1 MARPS
6 RRSAASGNF
15 DSIYESKN
23 RIDSAVLGKIKKSR
37 EGMREQKIANLTAMF
52 RFRDLK
58 AVQQANAVKRAK
70 NEGKL
75 NERQRLFVTN
85 YVVRGMSQ
93 KEAAKA
99 AGYNGSRG
107 SVQKLI
113 SYPKIEQ
120 AIKTEQK
127 AFEQALQVSRQEV
140 VEGLKEAI
148 DMARV
153 KADPLSM
160 VAGWREVAKI
170 CGYYEPVKHKVE
182 VSMNGQVLMHQI
194 TAMSDEDLLKL
205 ADQNNILDGEFTSL
219 PKPE

>member
-23 RIDSAVLGKIKKSR
+23 RIDSAVLGKIKKSK
-37 EGMREQKIANLTAMF
+37 EAMREQRVANLTQMYRLRDVKAM
-52 RFRDLK
+52 
-58 AVQQANAVKRAK
+58 QANIKTRQERAATT
-70 NEGKL
+70 L

-93 KEAAKA
+93 REAAKA

-107 SVQKLI
+107 SVQKLMQ
-113 SYPKIEQ
+113 YPKIEQ

-127 AFEQALQVSRQEV
+127 AFEQALQITRQEV

-205 ADQNNILDGEFTSL
+205 ADQANALAAFDRE
-219 PKPE
+219 